1 MSPVSGPKYR
11 QDYGI
16 QPVCRYFPLVQSLST
31 GRNTDKIAEFGQ
43 FVGIF
48 PLFES
53 CQRVRI
59 PTRLRNSISLSV
71 FSPRLS
77 PVSGPEYRQD
87 HGIRPACRC
96 WMFTAGWEKP
106 GTRER
111 VRFSSETRQIGI
123 EREKE
128 GHGGTVKSGRTEK
141 GRISA
146 P

>member
-1 MSPVSGPKYR
+1 MFSLL
-11 QDYGI
+11 GI
-16 QPVCRYFPLVQSLST
+16 MLDWRLTLYLKAEPLAHFNFRIYTIIRALS
-31 GRNTDKIAEFGQ
+31 EFDQ

-48 PLFES
+48 PSFES
-53 CQRVRI
+53 CQRAEI
-59 PTRLRNSISLSV
+59 PTRSWNSASLSV
-71 FSPRLS
+71 FFPRS
-77 PVSGPEYRQD
+77 APVNGPEYRQD

-96 WMFTAGWEKP
+96 WMFTAGWKKP